1 MKCAVVALTPNG
13 ARLALTVSRQLGA
26 CAFIKSGL
34 LPFIQDEGSQNIE
47 VRMIE
52 GDFKAFTGYLFR
64 HYDGLVFIMACGIVV
79 RSIAPY
85 IIDKARDPAVVVMDE
100 KCRYAISL
108 LSGHVGGANMLARR
122 LSEETGAVPVITTAT
137 DINGLISLDAFAVQN
152 DCAIENTEQLKPISA
167 ALLRGEQVSMY
178 SEYTLKGDFPSCIKM
193 YKPGGGE
200 YPSNMVVLSSRT
212 DIEARGERTLYIR
225 PRSLVLGA
233 GCKKG
238 TTREAFKEAVRA
250 FMNRNKRSMLSLK
263 CLATIELKKNEG
275 CLEEFCR
282 DNGLEMKVIPNS
294 DIAQIEDEFHGSEFV
309 REKTGVAGVAE
320 PCARLACRSGEL
332 ICGKTVYS
340 GITLALC
347 REEREYLI

>member
-1 MKCAVVALTPNG
+1 MKCAVIALTPNG
-13 ARLALTVSRQLGA
+13 ARLALTVSRELGA

-34 LPFIQDEGSQNIE
+34 LPFIQDEGPQNTD

-64 HYDGLVFIMACGIVV
+64 HYDALVFIMACGIVV

-85 IIDKARDPAVVVMDE
+85 IIDKASDPAVVVMDE
-100 KCRYAISL
+100 KCRYAVSL
-108 LSGHVGGANMLARR
+108 LSGHIGGANMLAHR
-122 LSEETGAVPVITTAT
+122 LAGKTGAVPVITTAT
-137 DINGLISLDAFAVQN
+137 DINGLISLDAFAAQN
-152 DCAIENTEQLKPISA
+152 DCAIENMRELKPISS
-167 ALLRGEQVSMY
+167 ALLRGEPVSIY
-178 SEYTLKGDFPSCIKM
+178 SGYKLKGDLPSCVKM

-200 YPSNMVVLSSRT
+200 CPANMVVLSSRT

-233 GCKKG
+233 GCRKG
-238 TTREAFKEAVRA
+238 TSREAFEEAVRD
-250 FMNRNKRSMLSLK
+250 FMNCNKRSMLSLK
-263 CLATIELKKNEG
+263 RLATIELKKNER

-282 DNGLEMKVIPNS
+282 DKGLELKVIPNK

-320 PCARLACRSGEL
+320 PCARLACRAGEL